1 MLNNK
6 ISEDE
11 LKKLKELEKTKY
23 KQDKKF
29 IRLKQQPLE
38 FYFDGKQDIKTR
50 NTKIKEAIF
59 DGYKQ
64 SEIAEFLN
72 LSRTTISKIARM

>member
-11 LKKLKELEKTKY
+11 LKKLRELEKTKY